1 MISYTTVPQY
11 INSQTGVHK
20 KYAKEI
26 RAIIKKAI
34 PKAEE
39 IISYNMPAY
48 KTTKV
53 LVYFNAF
60 KNHLGFYPTPS
71 AITAFAEQLKEY
83 STSKGCI
90 RFLYT
95 QKLPVKL
102 INDICKFRQKE
113 ELEKK
118 G

>member
-1 MISYTTVPQY
+1 MPYTSVPQY

-20 KYAKEI
+20 KYAKEM
-26 RAIIKKAI
+26 RSIIKKAI

-48 KTTKV
+48 KTNTV

-71 AITAFAEQLKEY
+71 AITAFKDKLAEY

-90 RFLYT
+90 RFPYT
-95 QKLPVKL
+95 KKIPAKL
-102 INDICKFRQKE
+102 ISDICKYRQKE
-113 ELEKK
+113 EQ
-118 G
+118 

>member
-1 MISYTTVPQY
+1 MPHTTVPQY
-11 INSQTGVHK
+11 IKSQTGVHK
-20 KYAKEI
+20 KYATEM
-26 RAIIKKAI
+26 RTIIQKAI

-39 IISYNMPAY
+39 MISYNMPAY

-71 AITAFAEQLKEY
+71 AINAFKDALKEY

-90 RFLYT
+90 RFSYT
-95 QKLPVKL
+95 EKLPTKL
-102 INDICKFRQKE
+102 ITDICKFRQKQ